1 MFINVGPIPYF
12 LKIKKSFYFGGFPD
26 RGEGW
31 FHQQKYPQ
39 FVNQKVGGKDEK

>member
-1 MFINVGPIPYF
+1 MWAPFHTFQKFKN
-12 LKIKKSFYFGGFPD
+12 LFYFDGFPD

-39 FVNQKVGGKDEK
+39 FVNQKVGGQDEK